1 MDATASQDPV
11 LPGLL
16 DTATEALF
24 AAEGLLGAAKRALK
38 AKVAPTG
45 RIDADAMEIEQFAA
59 HGFAWLATYVEGL
72 RQMLDWARRL
82 DGAGK
87 LGPLERLMLQAAFGE
102 YLSQIAGG
110 IAISQVEIVRLSDI
124 GVGADSIARFASPA
138 VKTLAI
144 DSENATAPRPFT
156 LRRAPSRAR
165 ARNGLELGGRI
176 RPRATTQPGPW
187 RGDWPLRRS
196 RGWPRRSRRPPG
208 SARRPRR
215 GPTCAHRSRPRR

>member
-1 MDATASQDPV
+1 MDATTSQDPV

-45 RIDADAMEIEQFAA
+45 RIDADAMEAEQFAA

-82 DGAGK
+82 NGAGK

-124 GVGADSIARFASPA
+124 GVGSDAITRFASPA

-144 DSENATAPRPFT
+144 AGNTAPV
-156 LRRAPSRAR
+156 RAR
-165 ARNGLELGGRI
+165 IAALIEDRNFGELGLDDEALVMVRDQF
-176 RPRATTQPGPW
+176 RCFVEDKVA
-187 RGDWPLRRS
+187 
-196 RGWPRRSRRPPG
+196 PPTNG
-208 SARRPRR
+208 
-215 GPTCAHRSRPRR
+215 T